1 MTDWKRFNPYAMTFD
16 EVEEQPTAPA
26 KVAKAAKVSLVEAE
40 TRPIGRAFA
49 SQGEAGDQLTSPDIW
64 SAEDWRSFYD
74 ERAAFAEHEGG
85 LPRAKAESRAFACCV
100 VEWLNQNPARS
111 SSVIC
116 CWCGGMEHA
125 GNELLPFG
133 SQAAGVAWLHQGCW
147 RPWRD
152 RREREAVAALARLGV
167 EANCQLRP

>member
-1 MTDWKRFNPYAMTFD
+1 MTEWKRFDPYAMTFD
-16 EVEEQPTAPA
+16 EVEEQPTTPA

-40 TRPIGRAFA
+40 TRPIGRASE
-49 SQGEAGDQLTSPDIW
+49 SQGEASDQRTSSDIW

-74 ERAAFAEHEGG
+74 ERAAVAEHEGG
-85 LPRAKAESRAFACCV
+85 LPRATAESRAFACCV

-116 CWCGGMEHA
+116 CWCGGIERA

-133 SQAAGVAWLHQGCW
+133 VGSAGHAWLHSACW
-147 RPWRD
+147 NPWREW
-152 RREREAVAALARLGV
+152 REREAVAALADLGV
-167 EANCQLRP
+167 NPMASREP